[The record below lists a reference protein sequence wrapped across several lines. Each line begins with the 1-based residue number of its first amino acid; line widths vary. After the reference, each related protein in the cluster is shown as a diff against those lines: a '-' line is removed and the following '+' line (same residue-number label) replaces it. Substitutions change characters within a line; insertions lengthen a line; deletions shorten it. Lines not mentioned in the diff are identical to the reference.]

1 MNVLRAQ
8 KAGFCFGVALAL
20 RKLDALVGRGH
31 GLRVATFGDI
41 IHNPNVLKEYEAK
54 GVVRLEEPEDAQ
66 GDMAVL
72 IRAHGI
78 PRSVEETLRRRARV
92 VEDATCPKVKKA
104 QLAIAESTAD
114 GAHLFLYGE
123 AEHPEV
129 QGLISYAGGERHI
142 FSSWEETAALAEA
155 HGEAKAVLAAQT
167 TQDKALFDRM
177 QRFLADR
184 MKDRLTVLDTICDA
198 TRQRQQETEALA
210 RQADAVVV
218 VGGRSSGNTRRLAE
232 LTRMLGVPTM
242 LVEDAEEIDPAF
254 LAGASVVALTAGA
267 STPREII
274 DAVEGRL
281 RSLPG

>member
-1 MNVLRAQ
+1 
-8 KAGFCFGVALAL
+8 
-20 RKLDALVGRGH
+20 
-31 GLRVATFGDI
+31 
-41 IHNPNVLKEYEAK
+41 
-54 GVVRLEEPEDAQ
+54 
-66 GDMAVL
+66 
-72 IRAHGI
+72 
-78 PRSVEETLRRRARV
+78 
-92 VEDATCPKVKKA
+92 
-104 QLAIAESTAD
+104 
-114 GAHLFLYGE
+114 
-123 AEHPEV
+123 
-129 QGLISYAGGERHI
+129 
-142 FSSWEETAALAEA
+142 
-155 HGEAKAVLAAQT
+155 
-167 TQDKALFDRM
+167 M